1 MAYSSSSKTR
11 SYDLSHGDTRRSV
24 TMTQAAD
31 PASTLWRAHG
41 SDGHDASIH
50 LTSQY
55 IRLLSPIH
63 SLLSVSMSYSLLQGR
78 PLNPE
83 KSPPNIPET
92 GRGGGRDIALFVTI
106 FAVVLHCQKIEQ
118 KALCCLQISK
128 VTKSYCRCAAA
139 RRSPPSHQSHLT
151 LTFSCAVGAISFISA
166 PQTPI

>member
-118 KALCCLQISK
+118 KAPCCLQISK
-128 VTKSYCRCAAA
+128 VTKSAV
-139 RRSPPSHQSHLT
+139 SLPPPLAEFRVRQQCDSM
-151 LTFSCAVGAISFISA
+151 AVRHIVHALILGSTRNS
-166 PQTPI
+166 